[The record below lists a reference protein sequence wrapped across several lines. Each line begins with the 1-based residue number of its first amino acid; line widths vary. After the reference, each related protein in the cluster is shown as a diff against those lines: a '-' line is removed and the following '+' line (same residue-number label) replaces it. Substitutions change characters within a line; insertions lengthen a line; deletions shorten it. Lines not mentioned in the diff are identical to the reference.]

1 MAGGSRDFRA
11 IVERLSVK
19 VREFYPLKKMTTVR
33 IGGAARLLAD
43 VDDETNLG
51 MLLKELKER
60 EFRYFIIGNGSKVL
74 FSDNTFNGLV
84 IKLGR
89 KFSYIRSFGEEGTSL
104 EIGAATPLG
113 EVVNYC
119 LAKELTGAEFL
130 WGIPGTVG
138 GAVINNA
145 GAFGISF
152 SEILDKV
159 RIIKDDGQIE
169 ERQKEKIHFGY
180 RECQINPPFPSSF
193 SQKIITGVITS
204 VTIKLRKGNRN
215 LIRKKIKNFTA
226 YRRKTQPVGFS
237 FGCCFKNPSGFSA
250 GMLIDRV
257 GLKGLRAGGAYVSQ
271 KHANFLLNDGSANF
285 ADFYQLI
292 ELVKFY
298 VEKSSG
304 IILEEEVRIVY

>member
-1 MAGGSRDFRA
+1 MAGGIRNFGA
-11 IVERLSVK
+11 IVEKLSVK
-19 VREFYPLKKMTTVR
+19 MQEFYPLKKMTTVR
-33 IGGAARLLAD
+33 IGSDTRLFAV
-43 VDDETNLG
+43 VDDETNLRT
-51 MLLKELKER
+51 LLEELKER
-60 EFRYFIIGNGSKVL
+60 EIRYFIIGHGSKVL

-89 KFSYIRSFGEEGTSL
+89 KFSYIRSFGSKEIFL

-113 EVVNYC
+113 KVVNYC
-119 LAKELTGAEFL
+119 AKEDLAGTEFL

-138 GAVINNA
+138 GAVVNNA
-145 GAFGISF
+145 GAFGVSF

-159 RIIKDDGQIE
+159 RIIKDDGEVE
-169 ERQKEKIHFGY
+169 ERQKGEVHFGY
-180 RECQINPPFPSSF
+180 RECQINPPFYSSLY
-193 SQKIITGVITS
+193 QKKIAGIITS

-215 LIRKKIKNFTA
+215 LIRKRIKDFTT
-226 YRRKTQPVGFS
+226 YRRKTQPLGFS
-237 FGCCFKNPSGFSA
+237 FGCCFKNPPGFSA
-250 GMLIDRV
+250 GMLIDKV
-257 GLKGLRAGGAYVSQ
+257 GLKGLRLGGAYVSQ

-292 ELVKFY
+292 ELIKFY